1 MGISTISSN
10 LHPADRSTI
19 TKTAEKQTASAE
31 EKTAPARDVL
41 VMYDGSDRDEE
52 LLKSMR
58 EIADS
63 LKGAKQIEGAMDK
76 EHYQLQDRG
85 IVTSPKAVLGSDG
98 RLFYVSKWH
107 DTASDETFDSD
118 YMSVLESAA
127 RGETEEE
134 HLLNYAR
141 LYNFNADIR
150 SFFSTV
156 DTSLD
161 DRNYIKECLEAAIE
175 EIRQNIAEG
184 KENPAEDLQT
194 KITLNGVDWSISD
207 LAGAVQALK
216 TACFS
221 SSTAVTDNYTIEN
234 TVVMDYKDYARLGM
248 AMGYV
253 SRYAAENLDKEHAD
267 ALNAIMQVRADAA
280 IARNSAYME
289 EHQAETDAEWA
300 RIQSAPDYY
309 LYKANWDDRRQYY
322 SYGRN
327 NCLATNKQLINKMM
341 EIFTSVGSGKSIN
354 GALSEYYN
362 LMTPVYNSLNISP
375 QLTFNHHSTDLL
387 GFFNALY
394 GG

>member
-10 LHPADRSTI
+10 LHPANQSTI
-19 TKTAEKQTASAE
+19 TKTAEKQTDSTE
-31 EKTAPARDVL
+31 EKATPARDVL
-41 VMYDGSDRDEE
+41 VMYDGSDREEE

-63 LKGAKQIEGAMDK
+63 LKGARQIEGAMDK
-76 EHYQLQDRG
+76 EHFQLQDQG

-118 YMSVLESAA
+118 YMSVLENVA

-161 DRNYIKECLEAAIE
+161 DRNYIKECLEAVIE

-184 KENPAEDLQT
+184 KENPTEDLQT

-221 SSTAVTDNYTIEN
+221 SSTAVTDNFTIEN
-234 TVVMDYKDYARLGM
+234 TIVMDYKDYARLGM
-248 AMGYV
+248 AVGYV
-253 SRYAAENLDKEHAD
+253 SKYASENLDKEHAD
-267 ALNAIMQVRADAA
+267 ALNSIMQARVDAA
-280 IARNSAYME
+280 IARNSAYMD

-300 RIQSAPDYY
+300 RIQSAPDYH

-327 NCLATNKQLINKMM
+327 NCLATNQQLIDKMM
-341 EIFTSVGSGKSIN
+341 EIFSSVGSGKSIN
-354 GALSEYYN
+354 SALSEYLQ

-375 QLTFNHHSTDLL
+375 QLSFNHHSTDLL
-387 GFFNALY
+387 GYYNALY
-394 GG
+394 GR